1 MGLKIVIILV
11 YFPQKREREGVT
23 CSLVIVLQ
31 LFQEKTNEVRF
42 PLINSRW
49 LYNYKA
55 FRIHYLLLN
64 NGLPPKQQTFIVSQV
79 LWVRNLCT
87 T

>member
-42 PLINSRW
+42 PLINST
-49 LYNYKA
+49 LV
-55 FRIHYLLLN
+55 IQLQ
-64 NGLPPKQQTFIVSQV
+64 GLPYSLSIAE
-79 LWVRNLCT
+79 
-87 T
+87 